1 MIDIENFR
9 RDEIVFNNE
18 KDFLNEINKNKLT
31 LRKKKSIIK
40 FKKRENI
47 LYYIITKII
56 ILIKD
61 YNFTLLI
68 LIHLI
73 IQLKII

>member
-9 RDEIVFNNE
+9 RDEIMFNNE